1 MNSDKLRRYKELR
14 TQVVDFISEA
24 DAALAENAKTRG
36 NPKGTELEEFK
47 RKVEN
52 DRFEMVLIGAFQ
64 SGKSTFFNYLCD
76 GRELSPIGFGIRTS
90 GCKVSAHYV
99 ESDRDEKAVLTWRS
113 PAELLKSL
121 GGALVPYFANGE
133 KQPSHTYLTEAEVNL
148 SNAGDRKKLA
158 DAAWERMASPVDE
171 DSHEL
176 VRLALLVSRFYP
188 EYEQRCRQGC
198 TEMSFEEATKM
209 ASYPST
215 WSKLWLEAMQAH
227 DLSCFKPQDVA
238 FAFVSAMDVY
248 VNSPML
254 KELGS
259 SVTDSPGLFI
269 SEWDSEI
276 ARKCMSQ
283 ADAVLFTF
291 SGEKAMTAEE
301 KKVLLQCIKTGVQD
315 KLILGANLKVPEN
328 QWKRILEDSV
338 APDLAKAGFESP
350 KVHPYHA
357 ALALR
362 AREYMALSYGAMS
375 PETAKAIDDMVSLKE
390 GQPVSSEDAR
400 MNFLKKRIGR
410 YVATLSDA
418 DEDWQTYASMEEPK
432 RYGELEK
439 RSGAPAFIGAA
450 NAIMAPRKSR
460 SVLIEQGIKPALQA
474 LSNAA
479 AQSQHL
485 TEQLSRNVEE
495 AEENLKRQ
503 EEEIDAFKRSR
514 ETAIKA
520 IDNQIKLS
528 KRDIVAYFKKRAS
541 ELLTARKN
549 EIIAVIERHIPKSMV
564 AELVND
570 TLIDIIRAAWGK
582 ERHAVEEGQRFIK
595 DIEPVWDS
603 ILLQLREIVANEF
616 VATSDFL
623 SIRDTFEAE
632 RDRLKYQ
639 IGGMKNLGKLADI
652 DIKIDLDP
660 SKGVREMMLKTTTQ
674 MFDDAAKEVGRDIW
688 RWITDLLTCCLFAL
702 CRDDR
707 KHAESVYNKKQES
720 LNAMLGNAIEQSL
733 LSSNGPFAE
742 ISAFR
747 DKFDAT
753 FQQPEQ
759 SYEKTKKELQDTLL
773 KASNKAEI
781 IQVLTRQIESGE
793 QIKAK
798 GRKLLETCEAFCAEP
813 A

>member
-14 TQVVDFISEA
+14 TQVVDFITEA
-24 DAALAENAKTRG
+24 DASLAENAKTRG
-36 NPKGTELEEFK
+36 NPKGTELEEF
-47 RKVEN
+47 RSKVEN

-99 ESDRDEKAVLTWRS
+99 ESDRAEKAVLTWRS

-133 KQPSHTYLTEAEVNL
+133 KTPSHTYLTEAEVNL

-158 DAAWERMASPVDE
+158 DAAWDRLSSSADE
-171 DSHEL
+171 DSLEL
-176 VRLALLVSRFYP
+176 VRLALMVTRFYP
-188 EYEQRCRQGC
+188 EYEQRCMQGT

-215 WSKLWLEAMQAH
+215 WSKLWLEAMQGR

-269 SEWDSEI
+269 SEWDTEI
-276 ARKCMSQ
+276 ARKCMHQ

-350 KVHPYHA
+350 VVHPYHA

-375 PETAKAIDDMVSLKE
+375 PETAQAIDDMVSLKE

-410 YVATLSDA
+410 YVATLSDD

-432 RYGELEK
+432 RYDELEK
-439 RSGAPAFIGAA
+439 RSGAPAFIEAA

-479 AQSQHL
+479 AQSRHL

-495 AEENLKRQ
+495 AEENLKNQ
-503 EEEIDAFKRSR
+503 QEEIDVFERSR
-514 ETAIKA
+514 QASINA
-520 IDNQIKLS
+520 IDNQIQLS
-528 KRDIVAYFKKRAS
+528 KEGIVAYSRQCA
-541 ELLTARKN
+541 A
-549 EIIAVIERHIPKSMV
+549 EILDESRNDIVTVIERHLPKCGLGKV
-564 AELVND
+564 IFGPV
-570 TLIDIIRAAWGK
+570 IDLARYLWGEEK
-582 ERHAVEEGQRFIK
+582 QAVVEGQRFSADFAPVLDGILVKLRERVANNLSKTTDFNKLIRVFEDERERLKHQIRGLK
-595 DIEPVWDS
+595 DIGR
-603 ILLQLREIVANEF
+603 L
-616 VATSDFL
+616 
-623 SIRDTFEAE
+623 AE
-632 RDRLKYQ
+632 
-639 IGGMKNLGKLADI
+639 I

-660 SKGVREMMLKTTTQ
+660 TQAVKEMMLGTASE
-674 MFDDAAKEVGRDIW
+674 MFTDAAAAATYDVW
-688 RWITDLLTCCLFAL
+688 SWLWDLLTCCVFAPF
-702 CRDDR
+702 RSQR
-707 KHAESVYNKKQES
+707 QHAEGVFNKKHDD
-720 LNAMLGNAIEQSL
+720 LCGMLGNAIERALRSPK
-733 LSSNGPFAE
+733 GPFFK
-742 ISAFR
+742 IDAFR
-747 DKFDAT
+747 NKFDAT
-753 FQQPEQ
+753 FQQPAQ

-781 IQVLTRQIESGE
+781 IQVLTRQVESGE